1 MARRALFSTLVALS
15 TLAAGA
21 FAQTWQPLQGPATHR
36 TITGA
41 SFQAFA
47 PGGERLGT
55 GYFHPDGRLF
65 LALPDGSQFRGRWR
79 TVQHGYCA
87 LWQQRLQAGRVER
100 VSDPEAC
107 YYLGD
112 DRRGAF
118 AAYDMQ
124 TQQLITILRQ
134 RRDGVGPD
142 LARAFGLAEAAA
154 PPARLPS
161 PAPAARRESAQRPD
175 NPDDPASQ
183 LIDPD
188 TDWLMTNKLEPLNAD
203 ADACTVY
210 RNVGQGG
217 GRRGVFALAYI
228 PSLPEPR
235 ARVQVQVVAVNFDWD
250 TVRDPVLRVDG
261 RIVARGDEVY
271 GTRMEFLFDNRT
283 TLIDALRRG
292 RRADVVAGGQTIL
305 SVGLDQFTWISDK
318 AAGFCGFLTD
328 QRR

>member
-1 MARRALFSTLVALS
+1 MARRAILTLVTALS
-15 TLAAGA
+15 TLVGSAL
-21 FAQTWQPLQGPATHR
+21 AQTWQPLQGPQTHR

-47 PGGERLGT
+47 PDGERLGT

-65 LALPDGSQFRGRWR
+65 LARPDGSQFRGRWR

-100 VSDPEAC
+100 IGDPEAC

-112 DRRGAF
+112 DRRGSF

-124 TQQLITILRQ
+124 SQQLITILRQ
-134 RRDGVGPD
+134 RREGLGPD

-154 PPARLPS
+154 PSARLP
-161 PAPAARRESAQRPD
+161 PPAAARPESAQRPD

-188 TDWLMTNKLEPLNAD
+188 PDWLMTNRLEPLNAD
-203 ADACTVY
+203 ADACTIY

-228 PSLPEPR
+228 ASLPEPR
-235 ARVQVQVVAVNFDWD
+235 ARVQIQVVAVNFDWD
-250 TVRDPVLRVDG
+250 TVREPVLRIDG
-261 RIVARGDEVY
+261 RVVARGDEVY
-271 GTRMEFLFDNRT
+271 GTRMEFLFDSRAS
-283 TLIDALRRG
+283 LIEALRRG
-292 RRADVVAGGQTIL
+292 RRAEVVAGGQTIL
-305 SVGLDQFTWISDK
+305 TVGLDQFSWITEK
-318 AAGFCGFLTD
+318 AAGFCGFLSD